1 MIFKTF
7 SAIIDETWSSFST
20 HEYLPEALDLV
31 IEHLLH
37 DFLQFLDIHE
47 T

>member
-1 MIFKTF
+1 M
-7 SAIIDETWSSFST
+7 AV
-20 HEYLPEALDLV
+20 HMEYLPEVLDLA

-47 T
+47 P

>member
-1 MIFKTF
+1 MKPGLVLV
-7 SAIIDETWSSFST
+7 
-20 HEYLPEALDLV
+20 HMKPEALDLV